1 MWTQQEHLQSRRWGL
16 RVKRRAG
23 NTNMNSCFAIKKT
36 DDTNFTPIW
45 KRLVITKTFFLSIW
59 IYYLIFTFELSYFQ
73 RISHWKTLPNIFGL
87 ELLKEHISVLSKLQ
101 SLLKKKKKKVAQ
113 AEGAEVPKAH
123 SDPKRGK
130 VVLSLKM
137 KTHHPRLWDLE
148 GERTGTTMKRTVI
161 HHISVIRAS
170 DGITTQ
176 VPDLSFQAY
185 ILTWQEELVSSC
197 IVLLMELSFT

>member
-101 SLLKKKKKKVAQ
+101 SLLKKKKKKSGPGRRSRSAKSTQWPKERKSGIVLKN
-113 AEGAEVPKAH
+113 EDTSPKALR
-123 SDPKRGK
+123 SR
-130 VVLSLKM
+130 
-137 KTHHPRLWDLE
+137 E
-148 GERTGTTMKRTVI
+148 GEDR
-161 HHISVIRAS
+161 HNH
-170 DGITTQ
+170 
-176 VPDLSFQAY
+176 
-185 ILTWQEELVSSC
+185 EEDSNSSYFC
-197 IVLLMELSFT
+197 Y